1 MQFVL
6 DALVGLIGI
15 VQNDIFKVLTI
26 VSIAGIPPTLV
37 AGIYGMNFKNMPE
50 YNWSFGYQYGL
61 AVIVLS
67 TVLPLIW
74 FKVKGWF

>member
-15 VQNDIFKVLTI
+15 AQNDVFKVLTI
-26 VSIAGIPPTLV
+26 VSIIGIGPTLI
-37 AGIYGMNFKNMPE
+37 AGVYGMNFKNMPE
-50 YNWSFGYQYGL
+50 YNWTYGYQYGL
-61 AVIVLS
+61 TVIVLS
-67 TVLPLIW
+67 GLLPLIW

>member
-1 MQFVL
+1 
-6 DALVGLIGI
+6 
-15 VQNDIFKVLTI
+15 
-26 VSIAGIPPTLV
+26 
-37 AGIYGMNFKNMPE
+37 MNFKNIPE

-61 AVIVLS
+61 AAIVLS